1 MKLTSYLQKDV
12 PASIVVFLVALPLC
26 LGIALASGA
35 SPFAGLIAGIL
46 GGIVVGSA
54 SGSHISVS
62 GPAAGLT
69 FIVASAINDLGS
81 FESFLVAVLLAGVF
95 QLALGFLRAGKL
107 GYYFPYS
114 TIKGM
119 LAAIGVT
126 LILNQIGYALG
137 LPEEFFE
144 THSLF
149 NRTTGID
156 FSTFFQL
163 IESITVGAVIICILS
178 LSIILGFEFLPIKK
192 KGWLRYLPASLF
204 AVLASVIVNQVFKTF
219 FTSLY
224 LSENHLVD
232 MPVSN
237 DFSEFLSQFTFPD
250 VSAFTNLEVYG
261 VAIIIT
267 LVASIETLLSI
278 EAGDQIDPYRR
289 ISPTSRELKAQ
300 GLGNFLSG
308 LIGGIPITAVI
319 VRSSVN
325 VEAGA
330 RTKLSAVFH
339 GFLLLFSAI
348 FIPRYLNLIP
358 LSALAAILFVVGFK
372 LTHPRLL
379 KAQYKKGKKSFYPFI
394 TTFVCILLF
403 GLLQG
408 IAVGFLVALLLA
420 QPWPIKKSIEKKQE
434 NRTLEIRLL
443 QPLNFLHKAYL
454 ASCIEKNSD
463 TLAVRINTINVVQTD
478 PDILSFLNQLEETA
492 RREGLEIEI
501 IREESQETVNS
512 PQL

>member
-35 SPFAGLIAGIL
+35 SPFSGLIAGIL

-81 FESFLVAVLLAGVF
+81 FETFLVAVVLAGIF
-95 QLALGFLRAGKL
+95 QLILGFLKAGKL

-126 LILNQIGYALG
+126 LILNQVGYGIG
-137 LPEEFFE
+137 LPEEFFDS
-144 THSLF
+144 HSLF

-163 IESITVGAVIICILS
+163 LESISVGAILICSLS
-178 LSIILGFEFLPIKK
+178 LIIILGFEFLPIKK

-204 AVLASVIVNQVFKTF
+204 AVLAAVGLNQFFKAYAP
-219 FTSLY
+219 SLY
-224 LSENHLVD
+224 LSKNHLVKT
-232 MPVSN
+232 PVSN

-261 VAIIIT
+261 VAIVIT
-267 LVASIETLLSI
+267 LVASIETLLSL
-278 EAGDQIDPYRR
+278 EAGDQLDPYRR

-339 GFLLLFSAI
+339 GFLLLFSAV

-372 LTHPRLL
+372 LTHPKLFL
-379 KAQYKKGKKSFYPFI
+379 AQYRKGKKSFYPFL
-394 TTFVCILLF
+394 TTFICILIF

-408 IAVGFLVALLLA
+408 IAVGFLVSLILA
-420 QPWPIKKSIEKKQE
+420 QPLPIKKSILKKQE
-434 NRTLEIRLL
+434 TNTLEIELI
-443 QPLNFLHKAYL
+443 QPLNFLHKAQL
-454 ASCIEKNSD
+454 ASCIEKNLGK
-463 TLAVRINTINVVQTD
+463 LAIRINTINVEQTD
-478 PDILSFLNQLEETA
+478 PDIVAFLTQLEETA
-492 RREGLEIEI
+492 RLENLDLKVLKEAPAEI
-501 IREESQETVNS
+501 VNS
-512 PQL
+512 VE